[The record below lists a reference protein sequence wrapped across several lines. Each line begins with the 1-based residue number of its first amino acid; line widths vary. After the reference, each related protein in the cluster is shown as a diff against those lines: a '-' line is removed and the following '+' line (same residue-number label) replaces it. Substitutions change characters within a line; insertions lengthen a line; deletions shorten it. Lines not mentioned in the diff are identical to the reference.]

1 MATGKSRGKGKKKV
15 TKKAQTSKVDKQIKD
30 PNAGMRLNKYISN
43 AGICSRRE
51 ADIFIE
57 AGSVTVNGKPI
68 TEMGYK
74 VKLDDEVKFDG
85 RTINPNPKEYYLINK
100 PQGFH
105 TSGKIEHQNKTALNL
120 LQKVTSA
127 KLEPIGRLEN
137 SACGLILYTND
148 GTLAKKLGNAKKG
161 IKQIYEIQLNKDFSV
176 ADIETLKS
184 GVLVEGFKVYVD
196 DVSFIQ
202 NKSHH
207 YIGLELKSMRPK
219 IIPKLMT
226 KLGYE
231 IIKMD
236 RTVFGNL
243 TKLHLPR
250 GPFRTLK
257 KEEIIHIGML

>member
-1 MATGKSRGKGKKKV
+1 MKAGKPNRNQKKKFARD
-15 TKKAQTSKVDKQIKD
+15 KKASKVDKQIKD
-30 PNAGMRLNKYISN
+30 PKAGMRLNKYIAN

-57 AGSVTVNGKPI
+57 AGSVTVNGKPV
-68 TEMGYK
+68 TEMGFQ
-74 VKLDDEVKFDG
+74 VKPNDDVKFDG
-85 RTINPNPKEYYLINK
+85 RSINPHPKEYFLINK

-120 LQKVTSA
+120 LAKATDA

-161 IKQIYEIQLNKDFSV
+161 IKQIYEIHLNKEFST
-176 ADIETLKS
+176 ADIEILKS
-184 GVLVEGFKVYVD
+184 GILIEGFKVLVD
-196 DVSFIQ
+196 DVSFVQ

-207 YIGLELKSMRPK
+207 HIGLELKSMRPK
-219 IIPKLMT
+219 IIPKMMT

-243 TKLHLPR
+243 TKLNLPR
-250 GPFRTLK
+250 GHFRILTK
-257 KEEIIHIGML
+257 QEIINLGML

>member
-1 MATGKSRGKGKKKV
+1 MKSNKSKGKGRKNIGKPNKV
-15 TKKAQTSKVDKQIKD
+15 SKVDQQIKD
-30 PNAGMRLNKYISN
+30 PKAGMRLNKYIAN

-51 ADIFIE
+51 ADIFIA
-57 AGSVTVNGKPI
+57 AGSVSVNGKPV

-85 RTINPNPKEYYLINK
+85 RTINPQAKEYYLLNK

-120 LQKVTSA
+120 LHKVTNA

-161 IKQIYEIQLNKDFSV
+161 IPQVYELQLNKVFAIEDM
-176 ADIETLKS
+176 ETLKK
-184 GVLVEGFKVYVD
+184 GVLIEGYKVYVD
-196 DVSFIQ
+196 EVSYIN
-202 NKSHH
+202 NKSQYH
-207 YIGLELKSMRPK
+207 IGLEIKSMRPK
-219 IIPKLMT
+219 IVPKLMT

-243 TKLHLPR
+243 TKLNLPR
-250 GPFRTLK
+250 GHFRTLK
-257 KEEIIHIGML
+257 KEEVIHLGML

>member
-1 MATGKSRGKGKKKV
+1 MKSNKSKGKSRKSISKQQKV
-15 TKKAQTSKVDKQIKD
+15 SKVDKQIKD
-30 PNAGMRLNKYISN
+30 PNAGMRLNKYIAN

-51 ADIFIE
+51 ADIFIA
-57 AGSVTVNGKPI
+57 AGSVSVNGKPV

-85 RTINPNPKEYYLINK
+85 RSINPEPKEYYLLNK

-120 LQKVTSA
+120 LHKVTNA

-161 IKQIYEIQLNKDFSV
+161 IRQVYEIHLNKVFSV
-176 ADIETLKS
+176 EDMEALKA
-184 GVLVEGFKVYVD
+184 GVLIEGFKVYVD
-196 DVSFIQ
+196 EVSYVN

-207 YIGLELKSMRPK
+207 HIGLELKSMRPK
-219 IIPKLMT
+219 IVPKLMT

-243 TKLHLPR
+243 SKLNLPR
-250 GPFRTLK
+250 GHFRTLK
-257 KEEIIHIGML
+257 KEEVIHLGML

>member
-1 MATGKSRGKGKKKV
+1 MKSNKPNRNQKKKFAKN
-15 TKKAQTSKVDKQIKD
+15 KKVAKVDKQIKD
-30 PNAGMRLNKYISN
+30 PKAGMRLNKYIAN

-57 AGSVTVNGKPI
+57 AGSVTVNGKPV
-68 TEMGYK
+68 TEMGFK

-85 RTINPNPKEYYLINK
+85 RSINPDPKEYYLINK

-120 LQKVTSA
+120 LAKVTNA

-148 GTLAKKLGNAKKG
+148 GTLAKKLGNSKKG
-161 IKQIYEIQLNKDFSV
+161 IKQIYEIHLNKVFN
-176 ADIETLKS
+176 IEDMQALKE
-184 GVLVEGFKVYVD
+184 GVLIEGFKVYAD
-196 DVSFIQ
+196 DVSFIN

-207 YIGLELKSMRPK
+207 HIGLEISSMRSK
-219 IIPKLMT
+219 VVPKLMT

-243 TKLHLPR
+243 TKLNLPR
-250 GPFRTLK
+250 GHFRVLS
-257 KEEIIHIGML
+257 KEEIIHLGMI

>member
-1 MATGKSRGKGKKKV
+1 MKSNRSKGKGKKKGQRPNKV
-15 TKKAQTSKVDKQIKD
+15 SKVDKQIKD
-30 PNAGMRLNKYISN
+30 PNAGMRLNKYIAN

-57 AGSVTVNGKPI
+57 AGSVSVNGKPV

-85 RTINPNPKEYYLINK
+85 RTINPQPKEYYLLNK
-100 PQGFH
+100 PQGFY

-120 LQKVTSA
+120 LQKVTDA

-161 IKQIYEIQLNKDFSV
+161 IPQVYELQLNKVFS
-176 ADIETLKS
+176 IEAMEALKA
-184 GVLVEGFKVYVD
+184 GVIIEGFKVFID
-196 DVSFIQ
+196 DVSYIN

-207 YIGLELKSMRPK
+207 HIGLELKSMRPK
-219 IIPKLMT
+219 IVPKLMT

-243 TKLHLPR
+243 TKLNLPR
-250 GPFRTLK
+250 GHFRTLK
-257 KEEIIHIGML
+257 KEEVIRLGML

>member
-120 LQKVTSA
+120 LQKVTNA

-243 TKLHLPR
+243 TKLNLPR
-250 GPFRTLK
+250 GHFRTLK

>member
-1 MATGKSRGKGKKKV
+1 MKSDK
-15 TKKAQTSKVDKQIKD
+15 SKNMSNPKSQKISKIDKQTKD
-30 PNAGMRLNKYISN
+30 PKAGMRLNKYIAN

-51 ADIFIE
+51 ADIFIK
-57 AGSVTVNGKPI
+57 AGSVSVNGKPV

-74 VKLDDEVKFDG
+74 VKLGDEVKFDG
-85 RTINPNPKEYYLINK
+85 RIINPHPKEYYLLNK

-120 LQKVTSA
+120 LHKVTNA

-161 IKQIYEIQLNKDFSV
+161 IPQVYEIQLNKVFSN
-176 ADIETLKS
+176 DSIETIKA
-184 GVLVEGFKVYVD
+184 GVSIEGHKVYVD
-196 DVSFIQ
+196 EVSYIN

-207 YIGLELKSMRPK
+207 HIGLELKSMRSK
-219 IIPKLMT
+219 IVPKLMT

-243 TKLHLPR
+243 TKLNLPR
-250 GPFRTLK
+250 GHFRTLK
-257 KEEIIHIGML
+257 KEEVIHLGMI

>member
-1 MATGKSRGKGKKKV
+1 MKSDKSKGRRKKPNKSNKV
-15 TKKAQTSKVDKQIKD
+15 SKVDKQIKD
-30 PNAGMRLNKYISN
+30 PNAGMRLNKYIAN

-51 ADIFIE
+51 ADIFIA
-57 AGSVTVNGKPI
+57 AGSVSVNGKPI

-85 RTINPNPKEYYLINK
+85 RAINPQPKEYYLLNK

-120 LQKVTSA
+120 LHKVTNA

-161 IKQIYEIQLNKDFSV
+161 IPQVYELQLNNVFS
-176 ADIETLKS
+176 IEAMEALKA
-184 GVLVEGFKVYVD
+184 GVLIEGFKVYVD
-196 DVSFIQ
+196 DVSFIN

-207 YIGLELKSMRPK
+207 HIGLELKSMRSK
-219 IIPKLMT
+219 IVPKLMT

-231 IIKMD
+231 IVKMD

-243 TKLHLPR
+243 TKINLPR
-250 GPFRTLK
+250 GQFRTLK
-257 KEEIIHIGML
+257 KEEVIHLGML

>member
-1 MATGKSRGKGKKKV
+1 MKSNRSKGKGRKKGQRPNKV
-15 TKKAQTSKVDKQIKD
+15 SKVDKQIKD
-30 PNAGMRLNKYISN
+30 PNAGMRLNKYIAN

-57 AGSVTVNGKPI
+57 AGSVSVNGKPV

-85 RTINPNPKEYYLINK
+85 RTINPQPKEYYLLNK
-100 PQGFH
+100 PQGFY

-120 LQKVTSA
+120 LQKVTDA

-161 IKQIYEIQLNKDFSV
+161 IPQVYELKLNKVFS
-176 ADIETLKS
+176 IEDMEALKA
-184 GVLVEGFKVYVD
+184 GVIIEGFKVFID
-196 DVSFIQ
+196 DVSYIN
-202 NKSHH
+202 NKSNHH
-207 YIGLELKSMRPK
+207 IGLELKSMRPK
-219 IIPKLMT
+219 IVPKLMT
-226 KLGYE
+226 KLSYE

-243 TKLHLPR
+243 TKLNLPR
-250 GPFRTLK
+250 GHFRTLK
-257 KEEIIHIGML
+257 KEEVIHLGML

>member
-1 MATGKSRGKGKKKV
+1 MKSDKSKDKSRSSKANAKKV
-15 TKKAQTSKVDKQIKD
+15 SKVDKQIKD
-30 PNAGMRLNKYISN
+30 PKAEMRLNKYIAN

-57 AGSVTVNGKPI
+57 AGSVSVNGKPV

-85 RTINPNPKEYYLINK
+85 RSINPHPKEYYLINK

-120 LQKVTSA
+120 LARVTNA

-148 GTLAKKLGNAKKG
+148 GTLAKKLGNEKKG
-161 IKQIYEIQLNKDFSV
+161 IKQIYEIQLNKVFN
-176 ADIETLKS
+176 IEDMNALKE
-184 GVLVEGFKVYVD
+184 GVLIEGFKAYAD
-196 DVSFIQ
+196 DVSYIN

-207 YIGLELKSMRPK
+207 NIGLEISSMRSK
-219 IIPKLMT
+219 IVPKLMT

-243 TKLHLPR
+243 SKLNLPR
-250 GPFRTLK
+250 GHFRVLTK
-257 KEEIIHIGML
+257 QEIINLGMI

>member
-1 MATGKSRGKGKKKV
+1 MKADKSKGKGRGAAKPQ
-15 TKKAQTSKVDKQIKD
+15 KKASKIDKQIKD
-30 PNAGMRLNKYISN
+30 PKAGMRLNKYIAN

-57 AGSVTVNGKPI
+57 AGSVTVNGKPV
-68 TEMGYK
+68 TEMGFK
-74 VKLDDEVKFDG
+74 VKLEDEVKFDG
-85 RTINPNPKEYYLINK
+85 RSINPNPKEYYLINK

-120 LQKVTSA
+120 LRKVSDA

-161 IKQIYEIQLNKDFSV
+161 IKQVYEIHLNKIFTVEDMK
-176 ADIETLKS
+176 ALKE
-184 GVLVEGFKVYVD
+184 GVLIGGYKAYAD
-196 DVSFIQ
+196 DVSFID

-207 YIGLELKSMRPK
+207 HIGLEISSMRAN
-219 IIPKLMT
+219 IVPKLMT

-243 TKLHLPR
+243 TKLNLPR
-250 GPFRTLK
+250 GHFRVLTK
-257 KEEIIHIGML
+257 QEIINLGMM

>member
-1 MATGKSRGKGKKKV
+1 MKTDKPKGKTRGARKQKN
-15 TKKAQTSKVDKQIKD
+15 KLSKVDKQIKD
-30 PNAGMRLNKYISN
+30 PKAEMRLNKYIAN

-57 AGSVTVNGKPI
+57 AGSVTVNGKPV
-68 TEMGYK
+68 TEMGFK

-85 RTINPNPKEYYLINK
+85 RTINPDPKEYYLINK

-120 LQKVTSA
+120 LARVSNA
-127 KLEPIGRLEN
+127 KLGPIGRLEN

-148 GTLAKKLGNAKKG
+148 GTLAKKLGNSKKG
-161 IKQIYEIQLNKDFSV
+161 IKQIYELHLNKVFSV
-176 ADIETLKS
+176 EDMNALKE
-184 GVLVEGFKVYVD
+184 GVLVEGFKVYTEE
-196 DVSFIQ
+196 VSFIN

-207 YIGLELKSMRPK
+207 HIGLELSSMRPK
-219 IIPKLMT
+219 VVPKLMT

-243 TKLHLPR
+243 TKLNLPR
-250 GPFRTLK
+250 GHFRVLSK
-257 KEEIIHIGML
+257 QEIINLGMM

>member
-1 MATGKSRGKGKKKV
+1 MKSNKSKGKGRKPTPKSKK
-15 TKKAQTSKVDKQIKD
+15 TSKVDQQIKD
-30 PNAGMRLNKYISN
+30 PKAGMRLNKYIAN

-57 AGSVTVNGKPI
+57 AGSVSVNGEPV

-85 RTINPNPKEYYLINK
+85 RSINPEPKEYYLLNK

-120 LQKVTSA
+120 LHKVTNA

-161 IKQIYEIQLNKDFSV
+161 ISQVYELQLNKVFSV
-176 ADIETLKS
+176 EAMEALKA
-184 GVLVEGFKVYVD
+184 GVLIEGFKVYVD
-196 DVSFIQ
+196 EVSYVN

-207 YIGLELKSMRPK
+207 NIGLELKNMRPK
-219 IIPKLMT
+219 IVPKLMT

-243 TKLHLPR
+243 TKLNLPR
-250 GPFRTLK
+250 GHFRTLT
-257 KEEIIHIGML
+257 KEEVIHLGML

>member
-1 MATGKSRGKGKKKV
+1 MKSDKSKRKTRGAAKPKKKV
-15 TKKAQTSKVDKQIKD
+15 SKVDKQIKD
-30 PNAGMRLNKYISN
+30 PKAGMRLNKYIAN

-57 AGSVTVNGKPI
+57 AGSVSVNGKPI
-68 TEMGYK
+68 TEMGFK

-85 RTINPNPKEYYLINK
+85 RSINPNPKEYYLINK

-120 LQKVTSA
+120 LAKATNA

-148 GTLAKKLGNAKKG
+148 GTLAKKLGNSKKG
-161 IKQIYEIQLNKDFSV
+161 IKQIYEIHLNKVFT
-176 ADIETLKS
+176 IEDMNALKE
-184 GVLVEGFKVYVD
+184 GVLIGGYKVYAD
-196 DVSFIQ
+196 DVSFID

-207 YIGLELKSMRPK
+207 HIGLEISSMRSK
-219 IIPKLMT
+219 IVPKLMT

-243 TKLHLPR
+243 TKLNLPR
-250 GPFRTLK
+250 GHFRVLSK
-257 KEEIIHIGML
+257 QEIINLGML

>member
-1 MATGKSRGKGKKKV
+1 MKSNRSKGKGRKKGQRSNKV
-15 TKKAQTSKVDKQIKD
+15 SKVDKQIKD
-30 PNAGMRLNKYISN
+30 PNAGMRLNKYIAN

-57 AGSVTVNGKPI
+57 AGSVSVNGKPV

-85 RTINPNPKEYYLINK
+85 RTINPQPKEYYLLNK
-100 PQGFH
+100 PQGFY

-120 LQKVTSA
+120 LQKVTDA

-161 IKQIYEIQLNKDFSV
+161 IPQVYELQLNKVFS
-176 ADIETLKS
+176 IEAMEALKA
-184 GVLVEGFKVYVD
+184 GVIIEGFKVFID
-196 DVSFIQ
+196 DVSYIN

-207 YIGLELKSMRPK
+207 HIGLELKSMRPK
-219 IIPKLMT
+219 IVPKLMT

-243 TKLHLPR
+243 TKLNLPR
-250 GPFRTLK
+250 GHFRTLK
-257 KEEIIHIGML
+257 KEEVIHLGML

>member
-1 MATGKSRGKGKKKV
+1 MKSGKPKKNQTKTFKNKAKV
-15 TKKAQTSKVDKQIKD
+15 SKVDKQTKN
-30 PNAGMRLNKYISN
+30 PEAGMRLNKYIAN

-51 ADIFIE
+51 ADIFIA
-57 AGSVTVNGKPI
+57 AGSVSVNGKPI

-74 VKLDDEVKFDG
+74 VKLDDDVKFDG
-85 RTINPNPKEYYLINK
+85 RSINPEPKEYYLLNK

-120 LQKVTSA
+120 LRKVTKA

-161 IKQIYEIQLNKDFSV
+161 IQQVYELHLNKVFS
-176 ADIETLKS
+176 ETDMKTLED
-184 GVLVEGFKVYVD
+184 GVIIGGHKVYID
-196 DVSFIQ
+196 DVSYIL

-207 YIGLELKSMRPK
+207 HIGMELKSMRAKIVPK
-219 IIPKLMT
+219 IMT

-231 IIKMD
+231 ILKMD
-236 RTVFGNL
+236 RKPYLV
-243 TKLHLPR
+243 
-250 GPFRTLK
+250 
-257 KEEIIHIGML
+257 I

>member
-1 MATGKSRGKGKKKV
+1 MKSDRFKGKKKPNQN
-15 TKKAQTSKVDKQIKD
+15 KKVSKVDKQIKD
-30 PNAGMRLNKYISN
+30 PQAGMRLNKYIAN

-51 ADIFIE
+51 ADIFIA
-57 AGSVTVNGKPI
+57 AGSVSVNGKPV

-74 VKLDDEVKFDG
+74 VKLEDDVKFDG
-85 RTINPNPKEYYLINK
+85 RSINPEPKEYYLLNK

-120 LQKVTSA
+120 LRRVTNA

-161 IKQIYEIQLNKDFSV
+161 IKQIYELHLNKSFSPEDME
-176 ADIETLKS
+176 ALKE
-184 GVLVEGFKVYVD
+184 GVIIEGFKVYID
-196 DVSFIQ
+196 DISYIP
-202 NKSHH
+202 NKSNNH
-207 YIGLELKSMRPK
+207 IGLELNSMRPK
-219 IIPKLMT
+219 IVPKMMT

-236 RTVFGNL
+236 RTLFGNL
-243 TKLHLPR
+243 TKLNLPR
-250 GPFRTLK
+250 GHFRILK
-257 KEEIIHIGML
+257 KEEVIHLGML